1 MIYPNYSL
9 RLTAKQNSVYSF
21 RTGFLTRLVTFD
33 VNQWTKITA
42 KLHSDLFDQNL
53 LIFPVDLI
61 SNKWSFFVAV
71 ALPYVGKKTLK
82 TPMLCHFDPIGSSVD
97 EAAITTMSEKIRQL
111 LNIMWRNKFSSK
123 VDKIENPF
131 NKRTLPLKCL
141 KGEHIGIASIL
152 FHLCGNLSKLDKF
165 PPNLMNVRSFEIDD
179 QF

>member
-1 MIYPNYSL
+1 MIHQNYSL

-21 RTGFLTRLVTFD
+21 RTGFLTRLITFD

-42 KLHSDLFDQNL
+42 KLHSDLLDQNL

-97 EAAITTMSEKIRQL
+97 ETAITTMSEKIRQL
-111 LNIMWRNKFSSK
+111 LNVMWRNKFSSK

-131 NKRTLPLKCL
+131 NRRTLPLRSF
-141 KGEHIGIASIL
+141 KGEHSGIALIL
-152 FHLCGNLSKLDKF
+152 FHLVWKF
-165 PPNLMNVRSFEIDD
+165 IQIR
-179 QF
+179 

>member
-1 MIYPNYSL
+1 MIFQNYSL

-21 RTGFLTRLVTFD
+21 RTGFLTRLVTFE

-42 KLHSDLFDQNL
+42 KLHSDLLDQNL

-61 SNKWSFFVAV
+61 SNKWSLFVAV
-71 ALPYVGKKTLK
+71 ALPYVGKKSLK
-82 TPMLCHFDPIGSSVD
+82 TPMLCHFDPTGNNVD

-111 LNIMWRNKFSSK
+111 LNVMWRNKFSLK

-131 NKRTLPLKCL
+131 NKRTLPLRCF
-141 KGEHIGIASIL
+141 KGEQSGMALIVW
-152 FHLCGNLSKLDKF
+152 KF
-165 PPNLMNVRSFEIDD
+165 FQIRKITRYSHECTY